1 MERMKRHAF
10 LQMHLG
16 NPLKYGLVE
25 QVTMGGEGGSTGG
38 MAQVA
43 KKSTG
48 GKGKSKGDS
57 VPQSQW

>member
-1 MERMKRHAF
+1 MEKIKWHAF

-16 NPLKYGLVE
+16 NPLKIWL
-25 QVTMGGEGGSTGG
+25 GGTGCHGWGGGSTGG

-57 VPQSQW
+57 VPQS